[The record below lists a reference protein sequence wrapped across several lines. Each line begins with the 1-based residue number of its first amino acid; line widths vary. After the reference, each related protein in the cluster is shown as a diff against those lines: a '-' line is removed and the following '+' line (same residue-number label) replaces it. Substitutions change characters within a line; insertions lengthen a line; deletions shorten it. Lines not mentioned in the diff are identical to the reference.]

1 MKKVLVT
8 GGVGFVGTNLIEELL
23 KQGYK
28 VSSVDNYDTG
38 KKERELEGCKYHNID
53 ISKPS
58 WWSLSESCWCE
69 FWCDCE
75 VEQPDIIFHL
85 AARARI
91 QPSFEDPQSTFRS
104 NVLGTQN
111 VLEYA
116 RLRNIP
122 VIYAASSSS
131 HGDVHANPYTFTKW
145 QGEELIRLYN
155 KVFNV
160 PTVITRFYNVYGE
173 RQNTEGA
180 YCNVLG
186 IFERQYGEGRPL
198 TITGDGEQR
207 RDFTYVKDIVDGL
220 IRCSYILESNR
231 SHKIS
236 GEEIELGNG
245 KNYSINELA
254 DSFGENYPTKYLDER
269 PGEVRESLNTD
280 TKAQDILGWNP
291 SGDILDYIKN
301 KLVR

>member
-58 WWSLSESCWCE
+58 WWSLSDSCWCE

-75 VEQPDIIFHL
+75 IEQPDIIFHL

-91 QPSFEDPQSTFRS
+91 QPSFEDPQATFRS

-160 PTVITRFYNVYGE
+160 PTVITRFYNVYRE

-186 IFERQYGEGRPL
+186 IFERQYDEGRPL
-198 TITGDGEQR
+198 TITGDG
-207 RDFTYVKDIVDGL
+207 
-220 IRCSYILESNR
+220 
-231 SHKIS
+231 
-236 GEEIELGNG
+236 
-245 KNYSINELA
+245 
-254 DSFGENYPTKYLDER
+254 
-269 PGEVRESLNTD
+269 
-280 TKAQDILGWNP
+280 
-291 SGDILDYIKN
+291 
-301 KLVR
+301 